1 MASLIPFCAPA
12 QTHTKKTLH
21 QGAARISY
29 RVGIHPK
36 NVKHL
41 REAECPSPSAAA
53 NTPKPSE
60 TALPRLL
67 SIPRC
72 SSGVFFE
79 LFRFPPIR
87 HRPAETTGSNVN
99 PREAAKQQETFHWP
113 HKDLLDVDQ
122 LTQEELFHLLDTA
135 ANLHE
140 INSRPVK
147 KVPILKGKSVVLFFA
162 EPSTRTKTS
171 FDMAGKRLSAD
182 TFGLAKSG
190 SSLQK
195 GESMKDTALTLQ
207 AMNPDV
213 IVIRHSSS
221 GAAQFLAERLHCGVV
236 NAGDGWH
243 AHPTQALLDAF
254 SLRQVWG
261 HDRNAF
267 KGKNLLILGDC
278 AHSRVCRSNVLLLTK
293 LGVNVSLCA
302 PRTLLPAGVDNWPVT
317 VYTDSKKAVRDMDA
331 VMCLRLQLERQQAG
345 LLPDLRE
352 YSKRFCLTPAH
363 MELAKPGAHIMH
375 PGPILRG
382 LDVSDALADSAQ
394 SLILDQVS
402 AGVSVRMAVLYLLA
416 TRPDIRDNL

>member
-1 MASLIPFCAPA
+1 M
-12 QTHTKKTLH
+12 
-21 QGAARISY
+21 
-29 RVGIHPK
+29 
-36 NVKHL
+36 
-41 REAECPSPSAAA
+41 
-53 NTPKPSE
+53 
-60 TALPRLL
+60 
-67 SIPRC
+67 
-72 SSGVFFE
+72 
-79 LFRFPPIR
+79 
-87 HRPAETTGSNVN
+87 
-99 PREAAKQQETFHWP
+99 QQETFHWP

-195 GESMKDTALTLQ
+195 GESIKDTALTLQ

-352 YSKRFCLTPAH
+352 YSKRFCLTTASTPWGVCVSAITFMTTSLTVSGRNRPIHFLLSASPAKFSVTYRASTSSGFSSLH
-363 MELAKPGAHIMH
+363 
-375 PGPILRG
+375 ILRPSTTYMPSSRRAFA
-382 LDVSDALADSAQ
+382 LLLRLTTRFTCLFDVLLIIRIHSPDTAYLMPSSSSSHTLPDA
-394 SLILDQVS
+394 SLGILKS
-402 AGVSVRMAVLYLLA
+402 PLGETA
-416 TRPDIRDNL
+416 TEPTLGPSGRQERLNCWEKKRR